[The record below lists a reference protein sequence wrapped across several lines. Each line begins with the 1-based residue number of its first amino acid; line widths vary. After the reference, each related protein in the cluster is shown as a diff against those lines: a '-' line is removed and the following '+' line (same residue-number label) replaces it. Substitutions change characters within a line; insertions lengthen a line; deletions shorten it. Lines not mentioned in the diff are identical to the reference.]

1 MLKNKTMFR
10 LFLLLGVIIF
20 TLVILVG
27 CDGRTKKV
35 GKILSEIKQDYYEQF
50 VYEKDKTVSD
60 VIVDYYVGRY
70 NGYYVLMLSY
80 KGEPFFDGC
89 FTVCFDE
96 YSITYSNSNTLR
108 AWKDGAFYDLEEL
121 YKLGELSKKDIKQII
136 EQYHIL
142 CE

>member
-1 MLKNKTMFR
+1 MLKNKTTFR
-10 LFLLLGVIIF
+10 LFVLLGVIIF

-70 NGYYVLMLSY
+70 NGYYVLMLSC
-80 KGEPFFDGC
+80 KGEPFF
-89 FTVCFDE
+89 VR
-96 YSITYSNSNTLR
+96 SR
-108 AWKDGAFYDLEEL
+108 
-121 YKLGELSKKDIKQII
+121 
-136 EQYHIL
+136 
-142 CE
+142 